1 MNDDF
6 ISVAFFTTLL
16 VLAVIGAVFLC
27 MDFRHFKEIVAQCE
41 KQGYIQNE
49 TVRLTCAKE
58 SKHENQNL

>member
-6 ISVAFFTTLL
+6 IGVAFFSTLL

-27 MDFRHFKEIVAQCE
+27 LDFRHFSEIVAQCE

-58 SKHENQNL
+58 KQ